1 MKKTA
6 VVLVAILIAA
16 CASAPKVETS
26 KAQTSETGAASSA
39 NAAPA
44 ITAAA
49 APAAEL
55 ESQKLASEAQALQ
68 NQSAYFDFDS
78 SEIKDEYR
86 NVILQQADFIKAHAN
101 DVVTVQGNCD
111 ERGSSE
117 YNLGLGSERANAAR
131 SFWSC
136 WACPQRKSGLRVLVR
151 KSRASPATKNGAGK
165 RTAGTILSIPSTS
178 EGIALP
184 DGSRQQVPKS
194 EEPKS

>member
-131 SFWSC
+131 
-136 WACPQRKSGLRVLVR
+136 KYLELLGV
-151 KSRASPATKNGAGK
+151 PAAQI
-165 RTAGTILSIPSTS
+165 RTASFGS
-178 EGIALP
+178 EKPRLACH
-184 DGSRQQVPKS
+184 
-194 EEPKS
+194 EERCWKENRRDDFVHTLNQ